1 MIYNILIHKTLNII
15 MGKYNWNYP
24 TTMWVGENRINDIA
38 VACKSL
44 GIAKPLLV
52 TDKGLAES
60 DIVKNTLSILDKN
73 KLSTKLYSNVVG
85 NPTGTN
91 VNEGVDSFKKN
102 NCDGVIAFGGG
113 SGLDVGKA
121 VAFMSGQSLP
131 IWDFEDVGD
140 NWTKANSDK
149 IAPIIA
155 VPTTAG
161 TGSETGR
168 ASVILNEETGVKNI
182 IFHPKFLPSIV
193 ILDPVLTV
201 GLPPKITAAT
211 GMDALAHNLEAYCAS
226 GYHPMADGIALEG
239 MRLINKWLLEAVNN
253 GSNIEAR
260 MNMITAASMG
270 STAFQKGLGA
280 IHSLSHPVNALN
292 NIHHGLSN
300 AIFMPYVLTFNKD
313 VIEEKIIKICDYL
326 ELKDRS
332 FDGFINW
339 VLELRKKLDMPHK
352 LSEVID
358 EKELQLDR
366 LSKMA
371 LKDPSTG
378 GNPKKLTEADMKIM
392 YQYSMSGKLF

>member
-1 MIYNILIHKTLNII
+1 MQ
-15 MGKYNWNYP
+15 KYNWNYP
-24 TTMWVGENRINDIA
+24 TTVWVGEDRIKDLGN
-38 VACKSL
+38 ACTKL
-44 GIAKPLLV
+44 NIKKPLLV
-52 TDKGLAES
+52 TDSGLAQS
-60 DIVKNTLSILDKN
+60 DIVKNTLANLKENNIPVE
-73 KLSTKLYSNVVG
+73 LYSNVVG

-91 VNEGVDSFKKN
+91 VNEGVAFYKQN

-121 VAFMSGQSLP
+121 IAFMSGQTLP

-140 NWTKANSDK
+140 NWTRANSET

-168 ASVILNEETGVKNI
+168 ASVILNEDTGVKNI

-193 ILDPVLTV
+193 ILDPLLTL
-201 GLPPKITAAT
+201 GLPAKITAAT
-211 GMDALAHNLEAYCAS
+211 GMDALAHNLEAYCAP
-226 GYHPMADGIALEG
+226 GFHPMADGIALEG

-253 GSNIEAR
+253 GSNVEAR
-260 MNMITAASMG
+260 MNMLTAASMG

-313 VIEEKIIKICDYL
+313 VIEEKIIKICNYL
-326 ELKDRS
+326 ELKDRT
-332 FDGFINW
+332 FNGFINW
-339 VLELRKKLDMPHK
+339 VLDLRKKLNMPHK
-352 LSEVID
+352 LSEVI
-358 EKELQLDR
+358 KEEDFDLDR

-371 LKDPSTG
+371 LADPSTG
-378 GNPKKLTEADMKIM
+378 GNPKPLTENDMKVM
-392 YQYSMSGKLF
+392 YQHSMSGTLFE

>member
-1 MIYNILIHKTLNII
+1 MQ
-15 MGKYNWNYP
+15 KYNWNYP
-24 TTMWVGENRINDIA
+24 TTMWVGENRINDISL
-38 VACKSL
+38 ACKGL
-44 GIAKPLLV
+44 KINKPLLV
-52 TDKGLAES
+52 TDKGLAQS
-60 DIVKNTLSILDKN
+60 DMVKTTLSILRDDGI
-73 KLSTKLYSNVVG
+73 SAALYSNVIG

-91 VNEGVDSFKKN
+91 VNEGVNNFKKN

-121 VAFMSGQSLP
+121 VAFMSGQTLP

-168 ASVILNEETGVKNI
+168 ASVILNEKTGVKNI

-201 GLPPKITAAT
+201 GLPPKMTAAT
-211 GMDALAHNLEAYCAS
+211 GMDALAHNLEAYCAP

-239 MRLINKWLLEAVNN
+239 MRLINKWLIEAFQN
-253 GSNIEAR
+253 GSNLEAR
-260 MNMITAASMG
+260 MNMLTAASMG
-270 STAFQKGLGA
+270 STAFQKGLGG

-292 NIHHGLSN
+292 NVHHGLSN
-300 AIFMPYVLTFNKD
+300 AIFMPYVLTFNRNA
-313 VIEEKIIKICDYL
+313 IEEKIIQICDYL
-326 ELKDRS
+326 ELEDRT

-339 VLELRKKLDMPHK
+339 ILKLRKDLNMPHK

-358 EKELQLDR
+358 EKDLKLDR

-371 LKDPSTG
+371 LEDPSTG

-392 YQYSMSGKLF
+392 YQHSMSGTLF

>member
-1 MIYNILIHKTLNII
+1 MQ
-15 MGKYNWNYP
+15 KYNWNYP

-38 VACKSL
+38 QACKNL
-44 GIAKPLLV
+44 NILKPLFV
-52 TDKGLAES
+52 TDKGLAETE
-60 DIVKNTLSILDKN
+60 IVKKTISILKN
-73 KLSTKLYSNVVG
+73 EKINAELFSDVVG

-91 VNEGVDSFKKN
+91 VNEGVVSFRKN

-121 VAFMSGQSLP
+121 IAFMSGQTLP

-168 ASVILNEETGVKNI
+168 ASVILNEDTGVKNI

-193 ILDPVLTV
+193 ILDPFLTV
-201 GLPPKITAAT
+201 ALPAKITAAT
-211 GMDALAHNLEAYCAS
+211 GMDALAHNLEAYCAP

-239 MRLINKWLLEAVNN
+239 MKLINKWLIEAVNN

-260 MNMITAASMG
+260 MNMLTAASMG

-313 VIEEKIIKICDYL
+313 VIEDKIIKVCEYL
-326 ELKDRS
+326 ELKDKS

-339 VLELRKKLDMPHK
+339 VLDLRKKLNIPHK
-352 LSEVID
+352 LSEVIN
-358 EKELQLDR
+358 EKDLKLDR

-371 LKDPSTG
+371 LEDPSTG
-378 GNPKKLTEADMKIM
+378 GNPKKLTESDMKVM
-392 YQYSMSGKLF
+392 YQHSMSGNLF

>member
-1 MIYNILIHKTLNII
+1 MKS
-15 MGKYNWNYP
+15 NWNYP
-24 TTMWVGENRINDIA
+24 TTMWVGKDRIKDLSI
-38 VACKSL
+38 ACKTL
-44 GIAKPLLV
+44 NINKPLLV
-52 TDKGLAES
+52 TDSGLATS
-60 DIVKNTLSILDKN
+60 KIVINVLNNLKENGILA
-73 KLSTKLYSNVVG
+73 KLYSNVVG

-91 VNEGVDSFKKN
+91 VTEGADYYNKN

-121 VAFMSGQSLP
+121 IAFMSGQTLP

-140 NWTKANSDK
+140 NWTKANSEK

-168 ASVILNEETGVKNI
+168 ASVILNEQTGIKKI
-182 IFHPKFLPSIV
+182 IFHPKFLPSVV
-193 ILDPVLTV
+193 ILDPVLTLS
-201 GLPPKITAAT
+201 LPAKITAAT
-211 GMDALAHNLEAYCAS
+211 GMDALAHNLEAYCAP

-239 MRLINKWLLEAVNN
+239 MRLIKNWLLEAVNN

-260 MNMITAASMG
+260 QNMLTAASMG

-313 VIEEKIIKICDYL
+313 VIEDKIIKICDYL
-326 ELKDRS
+326 ELEKRS
-332 FDGFINW
+332 FDGFIDW
-339 VLELRKKLDMPHK
+339 TLDLRKQLHIPHK
-352 LSEVID
+352 LSEVIN
-358 EKELQLDR
+358 KEDFDIDR
-366 LSKMA
+366 LSEMA
-371 LKDPSTG
+371 LADPSTG
-378 GNPKKLTEADMKIM
+378 GNPKKLTVADMKRM
-392 YQYSMSGKLF
+392 YQNSFSGDLFNE